1 MAAFNE
7 SNARTQAPQ
16 FLGYS
21 RGGQDTNAFG
31 KLFSGL
37 GEAIGMA
44 AETAD
49 MGIQENIKED
59 VYAAYDQTNQEFGV
73 TDRQLFEQDAGK
85 PQVPADIQ
93 QAGENLRRMNM
104 AVQQGNLSD
113 THYWARMEAQV
124 RQLRAKYPGY
134 REQIDSMVAGVTG
147 QTPANALRRQMMS
160 DAEASRSSAQQEES
174 QFRTYL
180 QSNEEYGP
188 PDMWEGYASGKYD
201 KMKLRQHISNNKQRK
216 QTIETGRLEAAA
228 AKDARELQ
236 QTDVLDLANRDIASM
251 VDTLFYNTSTAVAG
265 GQAGLMELVN
275 RSQDPSSPGGKAVTP
290 EEELAIN
297 QTFANIAVNF
307 ESQLNA
313 QMYKPFA
320 EGGTDSY
327 ATILSSDQINQI
339 KSKAMMQIETMR
351 NALTNKDFGL
361 LTQKQ
366 RELESRKLQATMD
379 VISSRSG
386 DTLLRVSAMEKIT
399 GPELAQWMVM
409 NNPSAS
415 AAYKHAVDAM
425 FSDSIVSGTSLIDQ
439 IESAKTGGATDHT
452 LYRDLFKQFTDGII
466 TDKNSMEGATRLAQ
480 ATFNDPSLKLLT
492 GLKTPQDR
500 MAVFNMMTSN
510 AMTAKMQELGKNN
523 PQIWEQYQG
532 WSLRAF
538 TYLFKST
545 ADTVQDSVVS
555 NPNVE
560 ITFDP
565 KTNQFKQE
573 FTRGGGDLA
582 QTVLGRPFGAF
593 DEAMNALQTQESS
606 NAIAQIND
614 ALRRITP
621 ILQAQGL
628 DTGEELAAAFEGM
641 GIDLQAQ
648 KQPDFWRGL
657 GQAVMDAVTGQSPTD
672 PVKSRIDGA
681 FDQFKGG
688 SQKNGASPLGRQSSV
703 FDFREGMSDVLTDEI
718 GEDQLAG
725 YAGDDTIERERQAL
739 ASRIGTLSNPHGLSN
754 PSGSPVVSDRMV
766 VSRDVAEKL
775 NASPEAPERL
785 AGLLGFIGNL
795 EAPLGYNQVY
805 GRNKMAPLDQMTINQ
820 VLSYQRDRVRRGS
833 PSSAV
838 GRYQFIRPTLRGLV
852 RELGLS
858 GDELFTP
865 ELQDSLAV
873 HLLKRRGLD
882 KYLDGQISLENFG
895 NSLAREWASLPVLT
909 GRKRGRSYY
918 AGDGLNNAL
927 TDTTAAQQA
936 IASVF

>member
-1 MAAFNE
+1 MAEFNP
-7 SNARTQAPQ
+7 SSSRAQAPQ

-31 KLFSGL
+31 RLFSGL

-49 MGIQENIKED
+49 MGIQENIKQD

-73 TDRQLFEQDAGK
+73 TDRVVFEQDAGK
-85 PQVPADIQ
+85 PQVPTDIQ

-134 REQIDSMVAGVTG
+134 REQIDSMVSSVTG
-147 QTPANALRRQMMS
+147 QTPANALRRQMMNDMES
-160 DAEASRSSAQQEES
+160 NRSSAQQEES

-216 QTIETGRLEAAA
+216 QAIETGRLEAAA
-228 AKDARELQ
+228 AKDTRELSQ
-236 QTDVLDLANRDIASM
+236 LDTLDLANRDVASM
-251 VDTLFYNTSTAVAG
+251 VDTLFYNTATAVAG

-275 RSQDPSSPGGKAVTP
+275 RSQDPNSPGGKAVTP
-290 EEELAIN
+290 EEEQMIN

-425 FSDSIVSGTSLIDQ
+425 FSDSIVSGTPLLEQ
-439 IESAKTGGATDHT
+439 IEAAKAGGANDYT

-523 PQIWEQYQG
+523 PQVWEQYQG

-555 NPNVE
+555 NPFVE

-573 FTRGGGDLA
+573 F
-582 QTVLGRPFGAF
+582 LGPATGKAGRSANLL
-593 DEAMNALQTQESS
+593 DDAMNAMQTTQSS

-628 DTGEELAAAFEGM
+628 DTGEELATAFEGM

-688 SQKNGASPLGRQSSV
+688 SQKDGANPLGRQSSV

-739 ASRIGTLSNPHGLSN
+739 ASRIGTLSNP
-754 PSGSPVVSDRMV
+754 SGSPVVGDRMV

-785 AGLLGFIGNL
+785 TGLLGFIGNL

-882 KYLDGQISLENFG
+882 KYLDGQISLEAFG